1 MEHLASVQTL
11 YQLVIAITSNCGLD
25 YVFIADTNLDIVS
38 CVISSI
44 DWVVDS
50 APLSAEPVVRNQP
63 EVIATCEPM
72 P

>member
-44 DWVVDS
+44 DWV
-50 APLSAEPVVRNQP
+50 ATGNQP